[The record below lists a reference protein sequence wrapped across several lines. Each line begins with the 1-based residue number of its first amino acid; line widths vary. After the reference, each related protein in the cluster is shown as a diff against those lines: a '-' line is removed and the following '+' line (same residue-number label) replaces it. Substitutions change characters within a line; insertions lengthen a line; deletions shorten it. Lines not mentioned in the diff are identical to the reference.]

1 MVLIVRMDQNVAN
14 ILSYMSVSVVPQCN
28 VMHLG
33 RCNVAE
39 PKTVSLTLTNH
50 SDTDSV
56 RFQWPQHSA
65 ITFSPRL
72 GHLHPRRSKVSSARL
87 MFSLKIIILDDEEQT
102 VKRQKVSTYIAH
114 DFI

>member
-1 MVLIVRMDQNVAN
+1 MVLIVRMDQNVTN
-14 ILSYMSVSVVPQCN
+14 IKSYMSVSVVPQCN

-72 GHLHPRRSKVSSARL
+72 GHLHPRRSKVIQCPAYVLS
-87 MFSLKIIILDDEEQT
+87 
-102 VKRQKVSTYIAH
+102 
-114 DFI
+114 